1 MRQTAKYIEACR
13 TAREHE
19 GVIAAGMPHDE
30 LYKLLELASWAWSA
44 KRGKWEKQSRPVT
57 PSMFGSENAGS
68 GIFRARL
75 MAHPD
80 EIDSFVADAVKSFQ
94 ALGYIVDDVS
104 DKYPNRR
111 GVGTRVYLTM
121 TKARN

>member
-1 MRQTAKYIEACR
+1 MRQTAKYIQACQ
-13 TAREHE
+13 TAREKE
-19 GVIAAGMPHDE
+19 GVVTAGMAHDE
-30 LYKLLELASWAWSA
+30 LYKLLELAAWGWSS
-44 KRGKWEKQSRPVT
+44 KRGKWEKRPAPNLVGET
-57 PSMFGSENAGS
+57 TLGEGN

-75 MAHPD
+75 MAHPA
-80 EIDSFVADAVKSFQ
+80 EIDSLVADAVKSFQ